1 MGSSTILFY
10 CVALSVVAAAAAV
23 VSSAAEEAEG
33 PQDEAGRFLS
43 AATLASSDSDAKTSR
58 RALTSQEE
66 IIAKPCPVEFEQVKG
81 FGELGAKCN
90 DKQTMKECCELFK
103 KIACPYNHL
112 LNDITNVC
120 ANEFF
125 YLIHTKGKLQPGTI
139 LENCN
144 EGPMGINC

>member
-1 MGSSTILFY
+1 MFVVYVLCAGDDMIVVRRLDLTRTHAR
-10 CVALSVVAAAAAV
+10 CCGVAYVCTC
-23 VSSAAEEAEG
+23 AE
-33 PQDEAGRFLS
+33 
-43 AATLASSDSDAKTSR
+43 
-58 RALTSQEE
+58 
-66 IIAKPCPVEFEQVKG
+66 PCPVEFEQVKG

>member
-1 MGSSTILFY
+1 MAYVCT
-10 CVALSVVAAAAAV
+10 C
-23 VSSAAEEAEG
+23 AE
-33 PQDEAGRFLS
+33 
-43 AATLASSDSDAKTSR
+43 
-58 RALTSQEE
+58 
-66 IIAKPCPVEFEQVKG
+66 PCPVEFEQVKG